1 LLYTGRFQEI
11 EKTLSG
17 PETKAIMEYI
27 RNNPGTTIDKVA
39 KQLKDDDVC
48 SRLTTMKRIQRLI
61 DMKIIKDRRKGK
73 YFHSLY
79 ISENFDFR
87 YVGNHFLRNTVNEV
101 KQLYDKYSKD
111 KKHNE
116 MFDKINS
123 IIKEYEKTMGKA
135 ETFEKLVERATKTAD
150 DFPNWNRKKT
160 KAKPKNPE

>member
-1 LLYTGRFQEI
+1 
-11 EKTLSG
+11 
-17 PETKAIMEYI
+17 MEYI
-27 RNNPGTTIDKVA
+27 RNNPGSTTDMVA
-39 KQLKDDDVC
+39 KHLKNEGVC
-48 SRLTTMKRIQRLI
+48 SRLTTLKRIERLI
-61 DMKIIKDRRKGK
+61 DMGIIKDRRKGK
-73 YFHSLY
+73 NFHSLH

-123 IIKEYEKTMGKA
+123 VIKECEKTMGKA
-135 ETFEKLVERATKTAD
+135 ETFEKLVDRAIKTAD
-150 DFPNWNRKKT
+150 DFPKWNRKKT

>member
-1 LLYTGRFQEI
+1 LLYTGRFKEI
-11 EKTLSG
+11 EKILSG

-39 KQLKDDDVC
+39 KHLKAEKVC
-48 SRLTTMKRIQRLI
+48 SRLTTLKRIQRLI
-61 DMKIIKDRRKGK
+61 NLQIIKDRRKGK

-87 YVGNHFLRNTVNEV
+87 YVGNHFLTNTVNEV

-111 KKHNE
+111 DKHKE

-123 IIKEYEKTMGKA
+123 IIKEYEKTIQGRGKLDN
-135 ETFEKLVERATKTAD
+135 ETKELRKALD
-150 DFPNWNRKKT
+150 DFLSI
-160 KAKPKNPE
+160 